1 MRILGIETSCDET
14 AAAVVEGTTPDRPV
28 KILSNVIASSE
39 EFHKKTGGIVPE
51 VASREQAK
59 VILPVIQEALAKI
72 PNDIDAIAVT
82 VGPGL
87 VGSLLIGVETVK
99 ALSLAW
105 EKPLIPVNHLVAH
118 LYANW
123 IEESDKRQVT
133 NSFSSPTHSAEA
145 SRVKKATEG
154 RGKKQEKVPRF
165 PAVGLVASGGHT
177 DLVLMKGHPTS
188 HKASRGR
195 VAIKHLGSTRDDA
208 AGEAFDKI
216 ARMLGLG
223 YPGGPAI
230 SAEAGK
236 FKVQS
241 SKFKVQLPRPMI
253 DSEDYDFSFSGLKT
267 AVLNLL
273 RSKTSRLKPSE
284 LRLMKTWLA
293 YETQEAICEVLT
305 AKVKR
310 AMEEFSPKSVLV
322 AGGVAANNRLRQ
334 LLKSQISNL
343 KSQID
348 LFIPPVDLCTD
359 NAASIAAAAYY
370 NHSPVPW
377 QAIRVD
383 PGLAII
389 D

>member
-177 DLVLMKGHPTS
+177 DLVLMKGHS
-188 HKASRGR
+188 DF
-195 VAIKHLGSTRDDA
+195 VHLGSTRDDA

-241 SKFKVQLPRPMI
+241 SKFNYR
-253 DSEDYDFSFSGLKT
+253 D
-267 AVLNLL
+267 
-273 RSKTSRLKPSE
+273 R
-284 LRLMKTWLA
+284 
-293 YETQEAICEVLT
+293 
-305 AKVKR
+305 
-310 AMEEFSPKSVLV
+310 
-322 AGGVAANNRLRQ
+322 
-334 LLKSQISNL
+334 
-343 KSQID
+343 
-348 LFIPPVDLCTD
+348 
-359 NAASIAAAAYY
+359 
-370 NHSPVPW
+370 
-377 QAIRVD
+377 
-383 PGLAII
+383 
-389 D
+389 